1 MKTSSKSRNAMR
13 PVVAVLHA
21 NHSLQLANRRDELAG
36 RDESRHHHDFILDEG
51 IVEQGLRHVPVGV
64 VVVLLRRHL
73 GNLEKLRHGQAHVIV
88 HKQAKG
94 EIKALLLQRLHQGP
108 NLEEVYVEE
117 RLRLRER
124 LHETK

>member
-1 MKTSSKSRNAMR
+1 
-13 PVVAVLHA
+13 
-21 NHSLQLANRRDELAG
+21 
-36 RDESRHHHDFILDEG
+36 
-51 IVEQGLRHVPVGV
+51 
-64 VVVLLRRHL
+64 
-73 GNLEKLRHGQAHVIV
+73 V

-94 EIKALLLQRLHQGP
+94 ETEVLLLQRLHQGP